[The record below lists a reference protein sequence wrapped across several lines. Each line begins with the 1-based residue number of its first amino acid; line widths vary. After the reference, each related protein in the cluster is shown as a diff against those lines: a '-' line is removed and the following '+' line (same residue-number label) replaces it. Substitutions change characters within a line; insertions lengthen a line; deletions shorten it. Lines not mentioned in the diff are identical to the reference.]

1 MKNLWNNDNS
11 SSNMRK
17 ICQKNMKIKVQD
29 TSPNNVWNYIIRN
42 KKYCLQIVVTLSEN
56 KIFPLSS

>member
-1 MKNLWNNDNS
+1 
-11 SSNMRK
+11 
-17 ICQKNMKIKVQD
+17 MKIKVED